1 MDKKRE
7 ENYKR
12 ELNRW
17 DHFEKKIEQENR
29 HVNYIKKRFSSRN
42 SNSNKNAYNILTTE
56 YQNT

>member
-1 MDKKRE
+1 MEKKRE

-17 DHFEKKIEQENR
+17 DHFEKKIEQENK
-29 HVNYIKKRFSSRN
+29 HVDYIKKRFSSRN

-56 YQNT
+56 Y

>member
-29 HVNYIKKRFSSRN
+29 HVDYI
-42 SNSNKNAYNILTTE
+42 
-56 YQNT
+56 